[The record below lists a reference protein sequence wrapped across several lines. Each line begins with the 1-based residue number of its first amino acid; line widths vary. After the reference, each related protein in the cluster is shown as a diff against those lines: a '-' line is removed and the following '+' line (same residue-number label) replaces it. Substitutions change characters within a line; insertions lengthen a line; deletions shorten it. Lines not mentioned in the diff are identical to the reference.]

1 MKLPKEAEYMAAT
14 GFTLHQ
20 IIGFRS
26 GLVTHRPQVG
36 ARNSDD
42 VHPWMPRAEVGEPL
56 PANAPLTL
64 VLLLDSPMVRRH
76 DIPA

>member
-42 VHPWMPRAEVGEPL
+42 VPFRAEVGEPL